1 VPSLFTGAPVSTS
14 KNDIDTIVTEYG
26 SAVLKGATISE
37 RTERLINIAH
47 PDFRDE
53 LLTAAKEKNYL

>member
-1 VPSLFTGAPVSTS
+1 PTLFEGAPVSTS

-37 RTERLINIAH
+37 RVERLIAIAH
-47 PDFRDE
+47 PDFKDD
-53 LLTAAKEKNYL
+53 LLAAAKEKNYL